1 MLDRRTPLSLLE
13 GPRMMGKECAPAA
26 DGSNQPE
33 IDCVHLDAGEVR
45 VPAVALDLW
54 VTTGA
59 QARIATG
66 GTAANRGVGG
76 LLPNVGTWPVVTR
89 SSPHDE

>member
-1 MLDRRTPLSLLE
+1 
-13 GPRMMGKECAPAA
+13 MGKECAPAA
-26 DGSNQPE
+26 HGSNQPE
-33 IDCVHLDAGEVR
+33 IDCVHLDAAEVR

-59 QARIATG
+59 QARNATG
-66 GTAANRGVGG
+66 GTTAYRGVGR
-76 LLPNVGTWPVVTR
+76 LLQNVGTWPVVPR

>member
-1 MLDRRTPLSLLE
+1 
-13 GPRMMGKECAPAA
+13 MMGKECALAA

-33 IDCVHLDAGEVR
+33 IDCVHGRGGGE

-59 QARIATG
+59 QARFATG
-66 GTAANRGVGG
+66 GTTANRGVGG